1 VIPGILTSLLI
12 QSLLWIARQ
21 SLKLGWH
28 VGKNVLRLPPAILW
42 STLAAGLAASTAG
55 SAHAGWF
62 SRQPDPVTQS
72 ANQTLERAASIA
84 NQAASQ
90 QADQNIRV
98 AEAITSLSAERT
110 QLSDLLS
117 DFSKHTTRDSAW
129 ASALLTLGPVA
140 IVVAI
145 LAVGCLALWLAMNE
159 PPLPDADLMAS
170 VLMDEAAE
178 ANPKL
183 PQPSRRVSQ
192 PSTSQSSLA
201 GPHDAEQRAAIEA
214 APFPHEE
221 MPF

>member
-1 VIPGILTSLLI
+1 MIPGILTSLLI
-12 QSLLWIARQ
+12 QSLLWIARK
-21 SLKLGWH
+21 SLSLGWQA
-28 VGKNVLRLPPAILW
+28 GKQVLRLPPAVLW
-42 STLAAGLAASTAG
+42 ASLAAGLATSTAS

-84 NQAASQ
+84 NQSASQ

-110 QLSDLLS
+110 QLADLLS

-129 ASALLTLGPVA
+129 AAALLTLGPVA

-178 ANPKL
+178 AKPQL
-183 PQPSRRVSQ
+183 PQSSHRGSR

-214 APFPHEE
+214 APLPHEE

>member
-1 VIPGILTSLLI
+1 LIPGILTSLLI
-12 QSLLWIARQ
+12 QSLLWIARK
-21 SLKLGWH
+21 SLSLGWQA
-28 VGKNVLRLPPAILW
+28 GKQVLRLPPTILW
-42 STLAAGLAASTAG
+42 ASLAAGLATSTAG
-55 SAHAGWF
+55 PAHAGWF
-62 SRQPDPVTQS
+62 SRRPDSVTLS
-72 ANQTLERAASIA
+72 ANETLERAASIA

-110 QLSDLLS
+110 QLADLLS
-117 DFSKHTTRDSAW
+117 DFSKHATRDSAW

-170 VLMDEAAE
+170 VLMDEATE
-178 ANPKL
+178 ANPEL
-183 PQPSRRVSQ
+183 PQPSRRGSR
-192 PSTSQSSLA
+192 PSKAQSSLA
-201 GPHDAEQRAAIEA
+201 GPLDTERRAAIEA

>member
-129 ASALLTLGPVA
+129 AAALLTLGPVA

-159 PPLPDADLMAS
+159 PPVTDADLMAS
-170 VLMDEAAE
+170 VLMNEAAE

-183 PQPSRRVSQ
+183 PQSSRRGSR

-214 APFPHEE
+214 APFPNEE

>member
-1 VIPGILTSLLI
+1 V
-12 QSLLWIARQ
+12 
-21 SLKLGWH
+21 
-28 VGKNVLRLPPAILW
+28 
-42 STLAAGLAASTAG
+42 TL
-55 SAHAGWF
+55 
-62 SRQPDPVTQS
+62 S
-72 ANQTLERAASIA
+72 ANETLERAASIA

-110 QLSDLLS
+110 QLADLLS
-117 DFSKHTTRDSAW
+117 DFSKHATRDSAW

-178 ANPKL
+178 ANPEL
-183 PQPSRRVSQ
+183 PQPSRRGSR
-192 PSTSQSSLA
+192 PSKAQSSLA
-201 GPHDAEQRAAIEA
+201 GPLDTERRAAIEA

>member
-1 VIPGILTSLLI
+1 MIPGILTSLLI
-12 QSLLWIARQ
+12 QSLLWIARE

-42 STLAAGLAASTAG
+42 STLAAGLAAGTAG
-55 SAHAGWF
+55 PAHAGWF

-84 NQAASQ
+84 NQSAGQ

-98 AEAITSLSAERT
+98 AEVITSLSAERT
-110 QLSDLLS
+110 QLADLLS
-117 DFSKHTTRDSAW
+117 DFSKHATRDSAW

-145 LAVGCLALWLAMNE
+145 LAVGFLALWLTMNE

>member
-1 VIPGILTSLLI
+1 MIPGILTSLLI

-42 STLAAGLAASTAG
+42 STLAAGLATSTAG
-55 SAHAGWF
+55 PAHAGWF
-62 SRQPDPVTQS
+62 SRRPDPVTQS

-110 QLSDLLS
+110 QLADLLS

-129 ASALLTLGPVA
+129 AAALLTLGPVA

-145 LAVGCLALWLAMNE
+145 LAIGCSALWLAMNE

-170 VLMDEAAE
+170 VLTDEAAE

-192 PSTSQSSLA
+192 PRTSQSSLA
-201 GPHDAEQRAAIEA
+201 GPHDAEQRTAIEA